1 MKRDLTLD
9 SLRGI
14 LLIVMT
20 IDHLA
25 IALHQYTIHALGFI
39 TAAEGFIFLSGFVA
53 GTVYSRIQTQSVQRL
68 WASALQRVGTIYLF
82 HMIVFS
88 LIMLLGLTS
97 TPLMLAWR
105 ETMPYF
111 INPLLLQ
118 HPLQALGLGSILL
131 YQPAFLDILPLYCVF
146 LLITPLLLSAF
157 QKGLARQV
165 FTGSLLLWG
174 AAQFGLLAVGNQI
187 LKNFFP
193 INLGAFDILAWQVLF
208 ISGLYWGFRRYHRT
222 QEQRHFQSRPGYLA
236 VAVTTV
242 VVLFMLRQ
250 QGFGQSI
257 ASSLNGWWLFE
268 PLTGKEHL
276 GLIRV
281 LNFAALSYVIASVY
295 GSFGRLITWRWFSTL
310 GQHSLQVYAFHVLL
324 LFLAAP
330 FLTPLRS
337 LPTPLCVLSTCA
349 ILMSLFIPVWLHQRY
364 QEAVKN
370 FQEASPSTGLLVLS
384 LNR

>member
-68 WASALQRVGTIYLF
+68 WTSALQRVRTIYLF
-82 HMIVFS
+82 HIAVFS
-88 LIMLLGLTS
+88 LIMILGLTS

-105 ETMPYF
+105 ETMPDF

-118 HPLQALGLGSILL
+118 HPLQALGLGAVLL

-146 LLITPLLLSAF
+146 LLITPLLLGAF
-157 QKGLARQV
+157 QKGYARQI
-165 FTGSLLLWG
+165 FTGSLLLWL
-174 AAQFGLLAVGNQI
+174 AAQVGVLTVMNRA
-187 LKNFFP
+187 LGNFLP

-208 ISGLYWGFRRYHRT
+208 IGGLYWGFRRYHRT
-222 QEQRHFQSRPGYLA
+222 QAQREFQARPGYLA
-236 VAVTTV
+236 VAVVTV
-242 VVLFMLRQ
+242 VVLFMVRQ
-250 QGFGQSI
+250 QGFGQLVAAQI
-257 ASSLNGWWLFE
+257 NNWWLFE
-268 PLTGKEHL
+268 PLTVKEHL
-276 GLIRV
+276 GLLRV
-281 LNFAALSYVIASVY
+281 VNFAALSYVIASIY
-295 GSFGRLITWRWFSTL
+295 RHFGRLITWRWFATL
-310 GQHSLQVYAFHVLL
+310 GQHSLQVYAFHVVL
-324 LFLAAP
+324 LFLVAP
-330 FLTPLRS
+330 FLAPL
-337 LPTPLCVLSTCA
+337 
-349 ILMSLFIPVWLHQRY
+349 ILTSLFIPVWLHQRY

-370 FQEASPSTGLLVLS
+370 FQETPANTGLLVLS
-384 LNR
+384 LDRSIAD